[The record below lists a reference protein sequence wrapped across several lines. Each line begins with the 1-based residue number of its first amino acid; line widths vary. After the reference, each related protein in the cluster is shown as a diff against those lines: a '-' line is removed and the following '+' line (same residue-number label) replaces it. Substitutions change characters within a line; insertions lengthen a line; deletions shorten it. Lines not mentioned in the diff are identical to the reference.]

1 MTASEPN
8 IKATWNP
15 TLFLS
20 SSLSPPSSPRL
31 FSGLLSFLPSNN
43 TPLFRS
49 TQSTTN
55 HEVHTGLLIFA
66 CGALFSVEAA
76 SLIKSNASEP
86 IPDSYIVVRK
96 EGQSV
101 ANFQTEFDAIA
112 RRQNGRGRK
121 PYISHKY
128 ETISGFAIN
137 VNVAAFKELLAA
149 DEVEFVEQNQGLPR
163 VPQRKL
169 NLTAPYYYQDQAGS
183 GITTYVIDT
192 GINTNHVEFEGRATM
207 GANFINGSSN
217 TDENGHGTHVAGT
230 IGGKTFGAAKNV
242 TLVGAKVLAADGR
255 GTFAEIVA
263 GMDWVAL
270 PARGTKAVVNVSLG
284 GGKSRSLGA
293 AADRIFNAGI
303 ALVVAAGND
312 ANADACNGS
321 PSGAQGSFTASAT
334 DRADRIAT
342 FSSWGQCVDAI
353 APGVGITSAWI
364 GSNTATEAISGTS
377 MAPPHVSGIVALLLS
392 SDSSLTST
400 QALYTKLKQTSTNNV
415 VTGNLR

>member
-1 MTASEPN
+1 M
-8 IKATWNP
+8 KY
-15 TLFLS
+15 
-20 SSLSPPSSPRL
+20 
-31 FSGLLSFLPSNN
+31 
-43 TPLFRS
+43 
-49 TQSTTN
+49 
-55 HEVHTGLLIFA
+55 TGLLIFA

-76 SLIKSNASEP
+76 PLIKSNASEP
-86 IPDSYIVVRK
+86 IPDSYIVVLK

-128 ETISGFAIN
+128 ETISGFAVN

-149 DEVEFVEQNQGLPR
+149 DEVEFVEQNQ
-163 VPQRKL
+163 
-169 NLTAPYYYQDQAGS
+169 DQAGS
-183 GITTYVIDT
+183 GITAYVIDT

-207 GANFINGSSN
+207 GANFINSSSN

-303 ALVVAAGND
+303 ALVVAVGND

-321 PSGAQGSFTASAT
+321 PSGAQGSFIVSAT

-342 FSSWGQCVDAI
+342 FSYWGQCVDAI

-364 GSNTATEAISGTS
+364 GSNTATKAISGTS
-377 MAPPHVSGIVALLLS
+377 MAAPHVSGIVALLLS

-400 QALYTKLKQTSTNNV
+400 QALYTKLRQTSTNNV